1 MRGFPALVL
10 LTLAALT
17 GPVRAP
23 TPGTWTQ
30 YPNTRLDQ
38 SVVRGGQPGA
48 PSQPPGCVPPTLPG
62 GGNNQ
67 FVSMV
72 NAWVDG
78 DWDEARSRFIIVRGG
93 GHWDWAGNQVIGFDP
108 FAMAWV
114 HLKDASMAY
123 PPSGSPSSAFTPVY
137 PDGSPASLH
146 TYGCVAYMQ
155 GPDTFY
161 SGGGI

>member
-1 MRGFPALVL
+1 VDPVPQHAPRPVGGALRAARGA
-10 LTLAALT
+10 
-17 GPVRAP
+17 RA
-23 TPGTWTQ
+23 TAGL
-30 YPNTRLDQ
+30 R
-38 SVVRGGQPGA
+38 
-48 PSQPPGCVPPTLPG
+48 PP
-62 GGNNQ
+62 
-67 FVSMV
+67 
-72 NAWVDG
+72 
-78 DWDEARSRFIIVRGG
+78 EARSRFIIVRGG